1 MKKLSLLFLTL
12 LLVGGLLPALTR
24 ADNDS
29 TSTRSTSTPKIK
41 RGDNKITAQAD
52 LDCVKNALVV
62 RETAI
67 GAAYTKYYTAIN
79 AALTKRQADLT
90 LAWAKPVVKER
101 RAAIK
106 QAWNDY
112 NKAKKVANKTYN
124 TETKTAWKNF
134 RNAAKVCK
142 VNSNSE
148 EPYGL
153 NMGEHGDSSL

>member
-12 LLVGGLLPALTR
+12 LLVGGMLPALTR

-29 TSTRSTSTPKIK
+29 TSTPKVK
-41 RGDNKITAQAD
+41 RNNKVTAQAD
-52 LDCVKNALVV
+52 LDCVKTALVA

-79 AALTKRQADLT
+79 AALAKRQADLT

-106 QAWNDY
+106 LAWSDY
-112 NKAKKVANKTYN
+112 NKAKKTANKAYN
-124 TETKTAWKNF
+124 AETKTAWKNF

-142 VNSNSE
+142 INSNSD